1 MRSFPDPVSA
11 STKADVRAFF
21 DTLARNNSERHGP
34 AAALLARRLRVLHRH
49 ASFSSSDVVLDL
61 GCGDGTHLRA
71 LADRIES
78 GIGVDLS
85 PRMIQNA
92 RRQTEHPALEF
103 RTGDAERLA
112 SIPSASVDVVF
123 CVGVLEHLLRPGRA
137 LQQAARVLR
146 PSGRFV
152 ALTLNGAHWWYR
164 LADRVGV
171 PTRHLDTDRRLSPG
185 RARQLLRDSE
195 LRPEVGFW
203 RFVPSGDLP
212 RPLALLCGGLD
223 RMGQHVA
230 PSLLRTGLCLVG
242 RPTTPAACTRP
253 AVPRG
258 ADESA

>member
-1 MRSFPDPVSA
+1 MRSFPNPVSA

-21 DTLARNNSERHGP
+21 DNLARNNSERHGP
-34 AAALLARRLRVLHRH
+34 AEALLARRLRVLHRH
-49 ASFSSSDVVLDL
+49 AAFSSSDVVLDL
-61 GCGDGTHLRA
+61 GCGDGTHLHA
-71 LADRIES
+71 LADRIGS

-85 PRMIQNA
+85 PRMIQRA
-92 RRQTEHPALEF
+92 RRQMKHPALAF

-123 CVGVLEHLLRPGRA
+123 CVGVLEHLLRPRRA
-137 LQQAARVLR
+137 LQQVARVLR

-171 PTRHLDTDRRLSPG
+171 PTRHLDTDHRLSPE
-185 RARQLLRDSE
+185 RARQLFCDSG

-223 RMGQHVA
+223 RMGEYVA
-230 PSLLRTGLCLVG
+230 PSLLRTGLRLVG
-242 RPTTPAACTRP
+242 RPATRAACARP
-253 AVPRG
+253 DAPQDADKG
-258 ADESA
+258 A